1 MKLAIPVL
9 ISSRSQNLPKAFMHQ
24 PTSALSLAGPR
35 RSSWFLRLLFATLG
49 IALVASILTAST
61 LVGYTVTR
69 YLFGPNESFA
79 PLGNSPVADI
89 IPFERV
95 GSPQTDEEGG
105 LHDSGVDVWDKHGP
119 INILLLGLD
128 IDDCEQ
134 SDGYARRTDTMIVV
148 RVDPDSKTASMMS
161 IPRDLYV
168 YVSAYWSG
176 EPVGAK
182 KINMSHLYGTEFEV
196 DEEGIPH
203 EIPHTGPNVVKAT
216 IRDNLGIPIH
226 RYVRVDVEGF
236 QDIVDALDGV
246 RIDVPASEDD
256 PTIGLFDTEY
266 PDDKCGVKTISFPPG
281 EQTLNGEEALQYAR
295 SRKSTSDFDRS
306 RRQMD
311 VLMAMR
317 EKGTRPGVILDLPK
331 LVPAVMD
338 TVDTDFTADEIFAL
352 ARVGR
357 NMDRSDIVRLQMD
370 SNVVYDDLLVIDNV
384 PQWVLRID
392 QSAFDA
398 LYSMFLNPRLAIQA
412 TQDAAELESA
422 PADAPD
428 SDGASA
434 DQDS

>member
-1 MKLAIPVL
+1 
-9 ISSRSQNLPKAFMHQ
+9 MHQ
-24 PTSALSLAGPR
+24 PTSPLSLAGPQ
-35 RSSWFLRLLFATLG
+35 RSSWFMRLLFAALG
-49 IALVASILTAST
+49 IALVFSILTAST

-69 YLFGPNESFA
+69 YLFGPNEAFA
-79 PLGNSPVADI
+79 PIGDSVVADI
-89 IPFERV
+89 IPVKRV
-95 GSPQTDEEGG
+95 GSSQEDSEGG

-128 IDDCEQ
+128 IDDCEA

-148 RVDPDSKTASMMS
+148 RIDPDSKTASMMS

-182 KINMSHLYGTEFEV
+182 KITMAHLYGTEFETD
-196 DEEGIPH
+196 DEGLLQEV
-203 EIPHTGPNVVKAT
+203 PHTGPNVVKAT

-226 RYVRVDVEGF
+226 RYVRVDVKGF
-236 QDIVDALDGV
+236 QDIVDALDG
-246 RIDVPASEDD
+246 IELDVPPSEDD
-256 PTIGLFDTEY
+256 PSIGLYDTEY
-266 PDDKCGVKTISFPPG
+266 PDDKCGVQTISFPPG
-281 EQTLNGEEALQYAR
+281 EQTLDGKEALQYAR

-317 EKGTRPGVILDLPK
+317 ERGTRPGVLLDLPD

-398 LYSMFLNPRLAIQA
+398 LYSMFLNPSIAIQA
-412 TQDAAELESA
+412 TQDAAEAEL
-422 PADAPD
+422 DAASVD
-428 SDGASA
+428 STG
-434 DQDS
+434 Q